1 MGRLSNVAA
10 KGEVIDGDREAVGR
24 QSVTRCSLVS
34 RLAYSCSSTSTWWMF
49 VECWSVWGVRC
60 EVCYRGQ
67 KRCLT
72 PLRYVHKIVGIGT
85 HPKNASRILWRRDN
99 KPCKV
104 FLRTRSTIPTVA
116 TPTKFGREHDF
127 FTVTSE
133 NASCSLNIVRHFFCN
148 SRFLTPVARR
158 IVSYTATVQI
168 PPHRSSDQAETL
180 DLRPY

>member
-1 MGRLSNVAA
+1 M
-10 KGEVIDGDREAVGR
+10 
-24 QSVTRCSLVS
+24 SLVYHY
-34 RLAYSCSSTSTWWMF
+34 LL
-49 VECWSVWGVRC
+49 
-60 EVCYRGQ
+60 CYRGQ

-148 SRFLTPVARR
+148 SRFLTPVAWHKSS
-158 IVSYTATVQI
+158 SYASFPI
-168 PPHRSSDQAETL
+168 EMSASDNNSCACIAHRLTQYVIFLSSPEVNDGMSL
-180 DLRPY
+180 S

>member
-1 MGRLSNVAA
+1 MHIKELPQQSESRPAQSNPPANFLPRQKHA
-10 KGEVIDGDREAVGR
+10 ITASGDGWDWIFNLILDEIE
-24 QSVTRCSLVS
+24 
-34 RLAYSCSSTSTWWMF
+34 YSISKLTS
-49 VECWSVWGVRC
+49 
-60 EVCYRGQ
+60 YRGQ

-148 SRFLTPVARR
+148 SRFLTPVAWVVVCVLLTCSVCWLKLMLD
-158 IVSYTATVQI
+158 VS
-168 PPHRSSDQAETL
+168 
-180 DLRPY
+180 

>member
-1 MGRLSNVAA
+1 MKTHTKMKKSHFRYLFSDVCLLDPVERGTLMYRFFLSFVLTSFNV
-10 KGEVIDGDREAVGR
+10 
-24 QSVTRCSLVS
+24 S
-34 RLAYSCSSTSTWWMF
+34 Y
-49 VECWSVWGVRC
+49 
-60 EVCYRGQ
+60 YRGQ

-148 SRFLTPVARR
+148 SRFLTPVAWVDVFLMRHATAFQMS
-158 IVSYTATVQI
+158 VSSSPKMPATSEPPATCYI
-168 PPHRSSDQAETL
+168 PTGG
-180 DLRPY
+180 